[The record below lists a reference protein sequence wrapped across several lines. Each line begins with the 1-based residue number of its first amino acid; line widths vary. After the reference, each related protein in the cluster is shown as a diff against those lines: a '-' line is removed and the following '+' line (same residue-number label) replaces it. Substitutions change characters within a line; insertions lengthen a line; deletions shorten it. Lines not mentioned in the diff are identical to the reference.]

1 MIIFKAVSFGI
12 LLAIILFTLLYD
24 KVFFKKHY
32 YSDNPNLIKSQPE
45 KVMSKD
51 F

>member
-24 KVFFKKHY
+24 KVFFEKNY

-45 KVMSKD
+45 NVMSKD
-51 F
+51 L